1 MQGSC
6 HCYHYYLYMQGRPT
20 ALLDGKA
27 KAKAEGIWR
36 GARNAYHPPYAC
48 HSPERFSGDEAV
60 NDATDGGDAY
70 NKGVLN
76 DTPRLFL
83 PASNRPPLH
92 GLKLAGRERE
102 REWAVVF
109 SNP

>member
-1 MQGSC
+1 MERQR
-6 HCYHYYLYMQGRPT
+6 Q
-20 ALLDGKA
+20 
-27 KAKAEGIWR
+27 KAEGIWR
-36 GARNAYHPPYAC
+36 RARNAYHPPYAC

-60 NDATDGGDAY
+60 NDATDGGDTY

-76 DTPRLFL
+76 DTPRLFLL

-102 REWAVVF
+102 REWTVVY